1 MRILDYYIFQEQFK
15 VFLISLFTIQ
25 AMLLLEKVNFLSN
38 LFLARNTSFE
48 TAGMLILYLCPA
60 FLTLAAPLAVLMS
73 SLMSFSRMSA
83 DNEITAMRA
92 GGISFARLLAPVVFF
107 SALAA
112 GATLYLSITLAHEG
126 NLRFQQ
132 TAIRILSQSVQSE
145 IRERRFYSEFPGLM
159 IYVNENRDGVMRGV
173 FISDQRSE
181 GRTSIIEAKT
191 GMMESDQEKGV
202 LSMGLRDGVIHTAGQ
217 NYTTIGF
224 KEYFLKMDLGAK
236 INQPLEKEAPQMS
249 IPELWEEID
258 KKEAQG
264 KPSYREQVEI
274 HKKYAIPLGCLA
286 LGALGALAGVMT
298 QRRGSGGGLGMGVIL
313 IVINY
318 LLIMIGQGLGSGG
331 KIPPALGVWGP
342 DAVMA
347 GAAVWMFL
355 RVSRDTMPTQL
366 EVFLSES
373 WVRMRLKLRPDTP
386 PEVDIR

>member
-1 MRILDYYIFQEQFK
+1 MDYYIFQEQFK

-48 TAGMLILYLCPA
+48 TAGLLILYLCPA

-73 SLMSFSRMSA
+73 SLMAFSRMSA

-92 GGISFARLLAPVVFF
+92 GGLSFARLLAPVIFF

-112 GATLYLSITLAHEG
+112 GATLYLSVNYAHEG

-132 TAIRILSQSVQSE
+132 TAIKILSQSVQSE
-145 IRERRFYSEFPGLM
+145 IKERRFYSEFPGLM
-159 IYVNENRDGVMRGV
+159 IYVNENRDGLLRGV

-191 GMMESDQEKGV
+191 GMMESDQQKGI
-202 LSMGLRDGVIHTAGQ
+202 LTMELRDGVIHTAGQ

-224 KEYFLKMDLGAK
+224 KEYFLKMDLGAR
-236 INQPLEKEAPQMS
+236 INQPLEKETPQMS
-249 IPELWEEID
+249 IPELREEIR
-258 KKEAQG
+258 KKGAQG
-264 KPSYREQVEI
+264 KPSFREQVEI

-318 LLIMIGQGLGSGG
+318 LLIMIGQGLGS
-331 KIPPALGVWGP
+331 
-342 DAVMA
+342 
-347 GAAVWMFL
+347 
-355 RVSRDTMPTQL
+355 
-366 EVFLSES
+366 
-373 WVRMRLKLRPDTP
+373 
-386 PEVDIR
+386 